1 MTRRDVRE
9 TYDRIAAHF
18 SRTRPE
24 PWQEVVAFLE
34 DRSGRVGLDVGV
46 GNGRHAELLATAC
59 RRVVG
64 LDLSSASLAQARG
77 RAHENEFELALVLGE
92 ATTLPLRGGA
102 VDVAVYVATL
112 HHLPS
117 RAMRVAS
124 LNELARVLSPTGR
137 AIVSAWCVTHDR
149 FDAEVGFDTTVDWTL
164 PEGDVVERFY
174 HVFDAAEFA
183 REIDASD
190 LRRTSTFESRG
201 NCYAIVGPKQ

>member
-1 MTRRDVRE
+1 MTRWNVRE

-24 PWQEVVAFLE
+24 PWDEVAAFLD
-34 DRSGRVGLDVGV
+34 DRGGRVGLDVGV

-59 RRVVG
+59 PRVVG
-64 LDLSSASLAQARG
+64 LDLSSASLAQARR
-77 RAHENEFELALVLGE
+77 RAREKEFDLTLVLGE
-92 ATTLPLRGGA
+92 ATTLPFREGT

-117 RAMRVAS
+117 RALRVAS
-124 LNELARVLSPTGR
+124 LNELARVLSPSGR

-149 FDAEVGFDTTVDWTL
+149 FDANEGFDTTVDWTL

-190 LRRTSTFESRG
+190 LHRSSTFESRG
-201 NCYAIVGPKQ
+201 NCYAIVGPEQ